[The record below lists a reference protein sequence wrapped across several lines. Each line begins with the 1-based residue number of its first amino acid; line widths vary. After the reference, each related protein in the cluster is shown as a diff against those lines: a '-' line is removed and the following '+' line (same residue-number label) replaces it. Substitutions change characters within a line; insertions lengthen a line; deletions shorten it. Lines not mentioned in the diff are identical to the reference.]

1 MPQIGQSLGATI
13 PAIGTAGTTYA
24 TNINDTL
31 TALVD
36 ACEAGVATSVGLTV
50 DSNVDF
56 DGNGITDAS
65 HIGLVNQASQST
77 TAGHAYIYNNEWYL
91 NDGLGNDIRMTL
103 NGALD
108 ASSVGGIGGDYGGG
122 NPAAVS
128 FNDANSKYSFTTDPS
143 VFATL
148 EAGPVRHI
156 AATSGNALT
165 VKAPDSLAGAY
176 TVTWP
181 TAVPGSTSLVMM
193 SSAGV
198 LSTSLTPSITSLTA
212 SGAISGATMT
222 ITAADVYRGEATDLV
237 HALNCYSADAT
248 LAQDANGR
256 WEWQA
261 TSGSYVY
268 IPINLRTGDR
278 LKSVVFRV
286 VGHATGTMTCGIT
299 RKTVNEDPC
308 TSTAIWTADTS
319 TASATAQTVTLTG
332 SVHTVSSTYSYN
344 AYVYFPV
351 TNFSG
356 MKFLQL
362 QVITDRT
369 A

>member
-36 ACEAGVATSVGLTV
+36 ACEAGVSTSVGLTV
-50 DSNVDF
+50 DSDVDF

-65 HIGLVNQASQST
+65 HLGLTNQASQPA
-77 TAGHAYIYNNEWYL
+77 TAGYAYIYNNEWYL
-91 NDGLGNDIRMTL
+91 NDGLGNDVRITL

-128 FNDANSKYSFTTDPS
+128 FNDASGKYIFTTDPS
-143 VFATL
+143 VYADL
-148 EAGPVRHI
+148 EIADIRHM
-156 AATSGNALT
+156 SNGNALT
-165 VKAPDSLAGAY
+165 VQAPAALASAY

-181 TAVPGSTSLVMM
+181 TAVPASTSLVMM

-212 SGAISGATMT
+212 SGAVSAATMT
-222 ITAADVYRGEATDLV
+222 ITAADVYRGESTDLY
-237 HALNCYSADAT
+237 HAGICFSDGSTLTADAG
-248 LAQDANGR
+248 GR
-256 WEWQA
+256 FSWPGYP
-261 TSGSYVY
+261 SSYVRV
-268 IPINLRTGDR
+268 PLSVRTGDR
-278 LKSVVFRV
+278 LKSVSFRV
-286 VGHATGTMTCGIT
+286 VGSATGQMTCGIVRYT
-299 RKTVNEDPC
+299 SNATPSTQTV
-308 TSTAIWTADTS
+308 IWPSDTS
-319 TASATAQTVTLTG
+319 SLSATAQVVTLTG
-332 SVHTVSSTYSYN
+332 TVHTVSSVYTYN
-344 AYVYFPV
+344 AYVFFPSSGW
-351 TNFSG
+351 SG
-356 MKFLQL
+356 MEFIQL
-362 QVITDRT
+362 ELVTDRV